1 MSRFT
6 GMLRLVHS
14 SGEDLETRKVD
25 DEASRWV
32 VLLTS
37 GESTETDHDAFRRWR
52 DQSSEHA
59 QALARARTLWKQM
72 GAALPHVQSEER
84 AQPVRF
90 RSRSAWAMAASLL
103 LCLGLG
109 NQYLSTWQ
117 YDQVTVAG
125 ERRVVKLQDGSEMIM
140 SGDTAIDVR
149 FEAGSRR
156 IDLARGQG
164 LFRVAHDQRRPF
176 VVYADGYSVRDIGTV
191 FNVAHH
197 ADGVRVVVVEGAVE
211 AASGEQR
218 ALLRAGQGL
227 NIAPEGLGKVQP
239 VDAALATA
247 WSGGRLVVQNQSLA
261 QILEALKPHYS
272 GRIFLLNKE
281 AGARRLS
288 VVIDLKR
295 VDDWLTG
302 LSKTKAVQMKRI
314 GNVVILT

>member
-1 MSRFT
+1 
-6 GMLRLVHS
+6 
-14 SGEDLETRKVD
+14 
-25 DEASRWV
+25 
-32 VLLTS
+32 
-37 GESTETDHDAFRRWR
+37 
-52 DQSSEHA
+52 
-59 QALARARTLWKQM
+59 
-72 GAALPHVQSEER
+72 
-84 AQPVRF
+84 
-90 RSRSAWAMAASLL
+90 MAASLL